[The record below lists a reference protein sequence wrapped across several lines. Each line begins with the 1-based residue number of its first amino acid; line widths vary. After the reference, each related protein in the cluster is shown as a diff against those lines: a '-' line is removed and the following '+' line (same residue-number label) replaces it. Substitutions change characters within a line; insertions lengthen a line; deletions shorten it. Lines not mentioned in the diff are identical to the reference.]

1 MKIWTDNNII
11 HIINKAKVF
20 FLIAFVLL
28 LSGCHDE
35 CPTIHDYI
43 NDGAEYETTYDLDG
57 KSHTE
62 KTYLMCA
69 LFNILI
75 DTAKKIATESWDILA
90 APLVP
95 VVGVVA
101 AIYVAIY
108 TMKMV
113 GSFGKQTANDFMTG
127 GKRGILML
135 MFKTAVIIFL
145 LTGGQGPSWLESI
158 KDIARDIGADDVAG
172 AAGVLGENL
181 GNENF
186 LIRKVITPILKSGLE
201 IGGELAVKSDAS
213 FNFYDSLEGQV
224 EGLLGIHLRSPWGTL
239 FETIRGALRGFSEAT
254 YEPVAIGQ
262 AMICNASEGKF
273 FDWYYLMM
281 LYGFI
286 LFTFG
291 WLMSTVIGFYIID
304 ILINLTFA
312 AVLTPIGIAC
322 AISDKTMVF
331 TKNIWNVFI
340 NVFFSFIILGIVIGM
355 TLQVVDLCLT
365 RGDDPAQTGGA
376 LAFFLTNQQ
385 AQIDANQIKEMAETL
400 WSSGMLLFT
409 VVCLSVMYGLIGK
422 IGKLAEKIS
431 DTASIS
437 SAGSQTGAKMAKPVI
452 NQAKKTAAK
461 TYQRTIK
468 PIMSDT
474 GTTLARITR
483 MDKLYKW
490 GSNEVERARG
500 YFTGSGAQG
509 YRAFWHKRGTWR

>member
-1 MKIWTDNNII
+1 MKIWAKYNITY
-11 HIINKAKVF
+11 IINKVKVF
-20 FLIAFVLL
+20 TLIALVLL

-35 CPTIHDYI
+35 CPTIQDYI
-43 NDGAEYETTYDLDG
+43 NKGAEYETNYEGAKPGET
-57 KSHTE
+57 
-62 KTYLMCA
+62 TYLMCA

-75 DTAKKIATESWDILA
+75 DVAKKIATESWDILA
-90 APLVP
+90 LPLVP

-108 TMKMV
+108 TAKLV

-127 GKRGILML
+127 EKRGVLML
-135 MFKTAVIIFL
+135 MFKTVVIIFL
-145 LTGGQGPSWLESI
+145 LTGGSGPELLSKITGGLHSV
-158 KDIARDIGADDVAG
+158 GASDLAG

-186 LIRKVITPILKSGLE
+186 LIRKIITPILKSGLE

-213 FNFYDSLEGQV
+213 FNFYDSVEGQLEDV
-224 EGLLGIHLRSPWGTL
+224 LGVYLRSPWGSL
-239 FETIRGALRGFSEAT
+239 FETIRGALKGFSEST

-262 AMICNASEGKF
+262 AMMCNASEGNF
-273 FDWYYLMM
+273 LSWYYLMM
-281 LYGFI
+281 IYGLI

-291 WLMSTVIGFYIID
+291 WLMSTVIGFYLVD

-312 AVLTPIGIAC
+312 AVLTPIGVAC

-355 TLQVVDLCLT
+355 TLQVIDLSLT

-376 LAFFLTNQQ
+376 LAHFLTNKQ
-385 AQIDANQIKEMAETL
+385 AQIDANQIKEMSESL
-400 WSSGMLLFT
+400 WSSGMFLFT
-409 VVCLSVMYGLIGK
+409 VVCLSVMFGLIGK

-431 DTASIS
+431 DAAGLS
-437 SAGSQTGAKMAKPVI
+437 SAGSATGAKVAKPVI
-452 NQAKKTAAK
+452 NQAKQTAAK
-461 TYQRTIK
+461 TYQRNIK
-468 PIMSDT
+468 PAMSNAGAAFT
-474 GTTLARITR
+474 RITR
-483 MDKLYKW
+483 LDKLYTFGNK
-490 GSNEVERARG
+490 ARG
-500 YFTGSGAQG
+500 YLTGSGPQG